1 MGCELNW
8 ASCGGKRL
16 EGTRRADE
24 AVLYGDP
31 SEKVSRCL
39 LFLVAPVIISFLTSR
54 TSVGFEVPD

>member
-1 MGCELNW
+1 VGCELNW
-8 ASCGGKRL
+8 ASCGGKRW

-24 AVLYGDP
+24 AVLYGDR

-39 LFLVAPVIISFLTSR
+39 LFLVAAVIISFLTSR